1 MDAKEYY
8 QALRDVESAKI
19 EELVKKA
26 LDAGLPA
33 PQILNDGLIGG
44 MTIIGQEFKC
54 RDLWVPDVLLA
65 ARNMHRGIELLKPF
79 FSEGTQGAKG
89 KIVLGTVKGDIHDI
103 GKNLVSIM
111 MSGSGFEVIDLGID
125 VPLEKFMA
133 AAAGAQTPDH
143 RPFRPPDYHDDGNEQ
158 GHRSGKSQFP
168 VAQTT
173 GDDRRSAGYGGVCQG
188 NRGRRLRRGRGFGS
202 GGGIETGRERVIIL
216 KNFCHRGHRDHRG
229 VKTPNGIN
237 ILRS

>member
-8 QALRDVESAKI
+8 QALREVDTVRI

-26 LDAGLPA
+26 LDAGLA
-33 PQILNDGLIGG
+33 AQQILNDGLIGG

-65 ARNMHRGIELLKPF
+65 ARNMHKGIEILKPF
-79 FSEGTQGAKG
+79 FAQGAQGGKG

-125 VPLEKFMA
+125 VPLEKFLA
-133 AAAGAQTPDH
+133 AAAEHKPQIIGLSALLTTTMMEMGMVIEAVKASSLSPRPKVMIGGA
-143 RPFRPPDYHDDGNEQ
+143 
-158 GHRSGKSQFP
+158 P
-168 VAQTT
+168 VTEAFAREI
-173 GDDRRSAGYGGVCQG
+173 GADGYGADAVSAVEGAMKLAG
-188 NRGRRLRRGRGFGS
+188 
-202 GGGIETGRERVIIL
+202 E
-216 KNFCHRGHRDHRG
+216 
-229 VKTPNGIN
+229 
-237 ILRS
+237 